1 MFFNKSFR
9 HKNDLIYYV
18 NCAESSCCDNYI
30 GETGHRIKKRIKYH
44 NSRASQTNSET
55 QYWNFSYWC

>member
-1 MFFNKSFR
+1 MFFNKRFR

-18 NCAESSCCDNYI
+18 NCAEPSCCDNYI

-55 QYWNFSYWC
+55 QY